1 MRYIFVFFNYTRYM
15 STPVKNFE
23 ATDEKLKTLIEDFFL
38 ILSQTEKKVITKR
51 FSLDDQPKQT
61 LEKIGQHF
69 DVTRERIRQIENNA
83 LKKLQRNVMN
93 SHIRNITD
101 VARSIL
107 QENGGVLTSDNLIS
121 KALISMH
128 NETSYTANVI
138 RFAMRLDKE
147 VEEVRRDKNFEPIY
161 HFSAIK
167 FSQITQTYKVVR
179 KYLQSKK
186 EVMSFAAI
194 YKEIKDDIEVSK
206 LTMEAIAKSA
216 INILEVDS
224 GHIGLSKWRHINPK
238 SIKDKAILIFQKD
251 KKPLH
256 FIELANKISEFG
268 KSQKHVTVQAVHNDL
283 IRYKDFVLVGRGVYA
298 LSEWGIPAG
307 TVMDIIAKVLK
318 EKGPLKRREIIE
330 EVEKLR
336 DVKENTISLNLQKSP
351 AFVRVG
357 RAVYDFD
364 ESKWEEP
371 EGGRGRAYL
380 KKDKK

>member
-1 MRYIFVFFNYTRYM
+1 MRYIFVFFNYRKYM
-15 STPVKNFE
+15 STPVKTFE

-51 FSLDDQPKQT
+51 FSLDNEPKQT

-101 VARSIL
+101 VARNIL
-107 QENGGVLTSDNLIS
+107 QANGGVLTSDSLIS
-121 KALISMH
+121 KALIALH
-128 NETSYTANVI
+128 NDTSYTANVI
-138 RFAMRLDKE
+138 RFAIRLDKE
-147 VEEVRRDKNFEPIY
+147 IEEVRRDKNFEPIY
-161 HFSAIK
+161 HFAAIK
-167 FSQITQTYKVVR
+167 FAQITHTYKVVR
-179 KYLQSKK
+179 KYLQTKK
-186 EVMSFAAI
+186 EVLSFAAI
-194 YKEIKDDIEVSK
+194 YKDIKDEIEVSK
-206 LTMEAIAKSA
+206 LTMEVIAKSA
-216 INILEVDS
+216 INILEVDE

-238 SIKDKAILIFQKD
+238 SIKDKAILIFQKY

-268 KSQKHVTVQAVHNDL
+268 KTKKHVTVQAVHNDL

-307 TVMDIIAKVLK
+307 TVMDIIAKVLR

-371 EGGRGRAYL
+371 DGGRGRAYL
-380 KKDKK
+380 KKK

>member
-1 MRYIFVFFNYTRYM
+1 M
-15 STPVKNFE
+15 STVVKQFE
-23 ATDEKLKTLIEDFFL
+23 ASDEKLKDLIEDFFL

-107 QENGGVLTSDNLIS
+107 QENGGVLVSDSLIS
-121 KALISMH
+121 KVLVALHSD
-128 NETSYTANVI
+128 TSYTANVI
-138 RFAMRLDKE
+138 RFAIRLDKE
-147 VEEVRRDKNFEPIY
+147 VSEVRRDKYFAPIY
-161 HFSAIK
+161 HFTAIK
-167 FSQITQTYKVVR
+167 FPQITKTYKVVKKR
-179 KYLQSKK
+179 LQDNKD
-186 EVMSFAAI
+186 VMSFAAI
-194 YKEIKDDIEVSK
+194 YKDIKDDIEVSK
-206 LTMEAIAKSA
+206 MTMESVAKSA
-216 INILEVDS
+216 INILVVDE
-224 GHIGLSKWRHINPK
+224 GYIGLSKWRHINPK
-238 SIKDKAILIFQKD
+238 SIKDKAILIFQKL

-256 FIELANKISEFG
+256 FVELANKISEFG

-298 LSEWGIPAG
+298 LTKWGIPAG

-351 AFVRVG
+351 AFIRVG

-380 KKDKK
+380 KKEKK

>member
-1 MRYIFVFFNYTRYM
+1 MESFVFFYYIRFM
-15 STPVKNFE
+15 STVVKHFE
-23 ATDEKLKTLIEDFFL
+23 ASEEKLQGLIKDFFL
-38 ILSQTEKKVITKR
+38 ILSQTEKQVITKR

-101 VARSIL
+101 VTRSIL
-107 QENGGVLTSDNLIS
+107 QEYGGVLDSDTLVS
-121 KALISMH
+121 KALIALNSDS
-128 NETSYTANVI
+128 SYTANVI
-138 RFAMRLDKE
+138 RFVIRLDKE
-147 VEEVRRDKNFEPIY
+147 ISEVRRDKYFAPIY
-161 HFSAIK
+161 HFTAIP
-167 FSQITQTYKVVR
+167 FSQITKTYKAVR
-179 KYLQSKK
+179 KRLQENKD
-186 EVMSFAAI
+186 VMSFAAI
-194 YKEIKDDIEVSK
+194 YKDIKDSIEVGK
-206 LTMEAIAKSA
+206 LTMESIAKAA
-216 INILEVDS
+216 IDILVVDE
-224 GHIGLSKWRHINPK
+224 GRIGLSKWRHINPK
-238 SIKDKAILIFQKD
+238 SIKDKAILIFQKE

-268 KSQKHVTVQAVHNDL
+268 KTQKHVTVQAVHNDL

-380 KKDKK
+380 KGKEKK

>member
-1 MRYIFVFFNYTRYM
+1 MPTLLK
-15 STPVKNFE
+15 TFE
-23 ATDEKLKTLIEDFFL
+23 ATDQKLQDLIEDFFL

-51 FSLDDQPKQT
+51 FCLDGESKQT
-61 LEKIGQHF
+61 LEQIGQHF
-69 DVTRERIRQIENNA
+69 EVTRERIRQIENNA

-93 SHIRNITD
+93 SHIRNITE
-101 VARSIL
+101 VTRSIL
-107 QENGGVLTSDNLIS
+107 QENGGVLTCDNLIS
-121 KALISMH
+121 KTLIALQ
-128 NETSYTANVI
+128 NESSYTAHVI
-138 RFAMRLDKE
+138 RFAIRLDKE
-147 VEEVRRDKNFEPIY
+147 VEEVRRDKDFEPIY
-161 HFSAIK
+161 HFSAIT
-167 FSQITQTYKVVR
+167 FSQISQTYKIVR
-179 KYLQSKK
+179 KHLQQKK
-186 EVMSFAAI
+186 EVLSFAAI
-194 YKEIKDDIEVSK
+194 YKDIHDSLEVSK
-206 LTMEAIAKSA
+206 ITMEAIAKAA
-216 INILEVDS
+216 INILEVET

-238 SIKDKAILIFQKD
+238 SIKDKAILIFQKE

-268 KSQKHVTVQAVHNDL
+268 KSKKHVTVQAVHNDL

-318 EKGPLKRREIIE
+318 DKGPLKRQEIIE
-330 EVEKLR
+330 EVAKLR

-380 KKDKK
+380 KQ

>member
-1 MRYIFVFFNYTRYM
+1 M
-15 STPVKNFE
+15 STTVKNFE
-23 ATDEKLKTLIEDFFL
+23 ATDEKLKNLIEDFFL

-101 VARSIL
+101 LARNIL

-121 KALISMH
+121 KALISLH
-128 NETSYTANVI
+128 NNTSYTANVI
-138 RFAMRLDKE
+138 RFAIRLDKE
-147 VEEVRRDKNFEPIY
+147 IDEVRRDKDFEPIY

-167 FSQITQTYKVVR
+167 FTQIKETYKVVR
-179 KYLQSKK
+179 KYLQEKK

-194 YKEIKDDIEVSK
+194 YKDIKPLIDVSK
-206 LTMEAIAKSA
+206 ITMEAVAKSA
-216 INILEVDS
+216 INILEVS
-224 GHIGLSKWRHINPK
+224 EGHIGLSKWRHINPK

-380 KKDKK
+380 NQEKKK